1 MIVTIGPQATGCARK
16 RRNDEGFHSTCVAV
30 SFQSQVATFTFLG
43 HTALHGRMNR
53 RRISGPARR
62 SIEGRTSVA
71 RTERGAFF
79 SGNAANRDVDGE
91 PMSLLASQL
100 QRRYRDVRAHSVELT
115 ATLSAEDQAVQ
126 SMPDASP
133 AKWHL
138 AHTTWFFETVV
149 LSRRVAGYAPFDD
162 AYRFLFNSYYESLGP
177 RHPRPQR
184 GLLTRPSLDEVRAYR
199 HYVDEAMLAAIANAD
214 AALLEAIAPEIE
226 LGLQHEQQHQELI
239 VTDMLHAFSCNPLRP
254 AFRPRD
260 GASDVEHA
268 TAGAPR
274 WLRQPGGLVEI
285 GHDGNGFSFDNERPR
300 HAALVQPYEIADRLV
315 TNAEFAAFVADGGYA
330 RPEFWLSDGWA
341 TVQRDGWRAPAYWL
355 DGDAEAAPRDAPHR
369 AWRAFGLHGVEPLA
383 PAAPVCHL
391 SFYEAAAYA
400 EWAGARLPT
409 EFEWEAAYGADGV
422 RQMTGHVWQ
431 WTRSSYD
438 PYPGFRPLAGI
449 AAEYNGKFMVGQLVL
464 RGSSIAT
471 PPGHARPTYRNF
483 FPPAARWQFT
493 GVRLARDV

>member
-355 DGDAEAAPRDAPHR
+355 DGDAEAAPHR